1 MEAVIAVR
9 DLTYAFGE
17 GPLRR
22 EVLHGIT
29 TEFHR
34 GEIAIIMGPSG
45 SGKTT
50 LLTLVGALRSVQ
62 GGEVRVDGEDLGG
75 LRAGDLARVRQRIGF
90 IFQAH
95 NLMEA
100 LTACQNVQMALVGG
114 PEATGEGTR
123 AMALRAL
130 AEVGLAEQAHRFP
143 RQLSGGQKQRV
154 AIARALVRR
163 PRIILAD
170 EPTASLDRETGRD
183 VVERLRTLAK
193 KEGCTVVLVTHDYR
207 ILDTADRIV
216 HLEEGLLSSTTDA
229 ILASTQHLLKAL
241 VRPGRTEDLVRDVPG
256 MSLPQFTRLME
267 QITTEAQGLLQVL
280 TLAADEAF
288 ERMLDILIDVFTL
301 KAGQLVEAERASLMI
316 ADEEKGELWS
326 KLAQTDG
333 TGHLEIRIPLG
344 AGIAGQVFRSGAC
357 VNLADAYLS
366 PHFNPE
372 VDRRTGYRTRSIL
385 GLPFLDRQGRP
396 FAVLTLLNKR
406 GGGSF
411 TGPDEAIVKDL
422 VASLGVILEV
432 WVETKRVRHLPEP
445 AHISGGRLKYVEHG

>member
-1 MEAVIAVR
+1 MDTAISVQ
-9 DLTYAFGE
+9 DLTHAFGE
-17 GPLRR
+17 GALRR
-22 EVLHGIT
+22 EVLHGIS

-34 GEIAIIMGPSG
+34 GEIAIVMGPSG

-50 LLTLVGALRSVQ
+50 LLTLVGALRSIQ
-62 GGEVRVDGEDLGG
+62 GGQVRVDGADLRG
-75 LRAGDLARVRQRIGF
+75 LGPKELAQVRQRIGF

-114 PEATGEGTR
+114 PESTGERTR

-130 AEVGLAEQAHRFP
+130 DEVGLAAHAHRFP

-163 PRIILAD
+163 PHIILAD
-170 EPTASLDRETGRD
+170 EPTASLDRETGRE

-241 VRPGRTEDLVRDVPG
+241 VRPGRAEDLARDVPG

-267 QITTEAQGLLQVL
+267 QITTEAQGLLQVMAM
-280 TLAADEAF
+280 AADEAF

-301 KAGQLVEAERASLMI
+301 KAGQLVDAERASLML
-316 ADEEKGELWS
+316 ADREKGELWS
-326 KLAQTDG
+326 KVAQSEG
-333 TGHLEIRIPLG
+333 SGHLEIRIPIS
-344 AGIAGQVFRSGAC
+344 AGIAGQVLAAGTAL
-357 VNLADAYLS
+357 NLEDAYLS

-385 GLPFLDRQGRP
+385 CLPFLDQMDRP

-406 GGGSF
+406 GGCPFSGQDV
-411 TGPDEAIVKDL
+411 TLMKEL
-422 VASLGVILEV
+422 VASLGIILEV
-432 WVETKRVRHLPEP
+432 WVETKQSRRARSTVAAP
-445 AHISGGRLKYVEHG
+445 V